1 LGHAHS
7 APRRRTVGS
16 SLPVRNCLPPLALC
30 LVIATALYAPP
41 RVMSQSKTA
50 GEYEVKAAFL
60 YNFAKFVEWPDRSF
74 AGAQSAFTIC
84 VLGTDPFGQALD
96 DALDGKMIG
105 SRRVKLERVKDA
117 TRARECQVV
126 FVAPSE
132 SQRLPEIIDQLRG
145 ASVLVVGETDGFA
158 QAGGTVQFTLEQ
170 DRVRFTINPDA
181 AERAGL
187 RLSSKLLALAKI
199 VHDASASGRG

>member
-1 LGHAHS
+1 LGHACR
-7 APRRRTVGS
+7 ALRRRTGGTPS
-16 SLPVRNCLPPLALC
+16 PVLKCLWPVVLCFAIAGALGVC
-30 LVIATALYAPP
+30 PTA
-41 RVMSQSKTA
+41 VSQSKTA

-60 YNFAKFVEWPDRSF
+60 YNFAKFVEWPERSF
-74 AGAQSAFTIC
+74 ASAQSDFTIC
-84 VLGTDPFGQALD
+84 VLGNDPFGRTLDEALE
-96 DALDGKMIG
+96 AKTIG
-105 SRRVKLERVKDA
+105 NRRVKLERVKDA
-117 TRARECQVV
+117 AQARQCQMV
-126 FVAPSE
+126 FVSPSD

-158 QAGGTVQFTLEQ
+158 RAGGTVQFTLEE

-199 VHDASASGRG
+199 VHDGASGRS

>member
-1 LGHAHS
+1 LGHAHRALRNRTGGIC
-7 APRRRTVGS
+7 APPLR
-16 SLPVRNCLPPLALC
+16 CLPPAALC
-30 LVIATALYAPP
+30 LVIAAALYAPP
-41 RVMSQSKTA
+41 PVISQSKTA

-74 AGAQSAFTIC
+74 ASAQSDFAIC
-84 VLGTDPFGQALD
+84 VLGNDPFGQTLD
-96 DALDGKMIG
+96 DALEGKMIG

-117 TRARECQVV
+117 ARARECQVV

>member
-1 LGHAHS
+1 MPILK
-7 APRRRTVGS
+7 
-16 SLPVRNCLPPLALC
+16 CLPPAFFC
-30 LVIATALYAPP
+30 LVIALALYAPP
-41 RVMSQSKTA
+41 SVTSQPKTA

-60 YNFAKFVEWPDRSF
+60 YNFARFVEWPDRSF
-74 AGAQSAFTIC
+74 ASAQSDFTIC
-84 VLGTDPFGQALD
+84 VLGSDPFGRTLD
-96 DALDGKMIG
+96 DALEGKTIG

-117 TRARECQVV
+117 ARSRQCQIV
-126 FVAPSE
+126 FVSPSDGG
-132 SQRLPEIIDQLRG
+132 RLPEIIDQLRG

-158 QAGGTVQFTLEQ
+158 QAGGTVQFTLDE

-199 VHDASASGRG
+199 VHDDTSASGRG

>member
-1 LGHAHS
+1 
-7 APRRRTVGS
+7 
-16 SLPVRNCLPPLALC
+16 
-30 LVIATALYAPP
+30 
-41 RVMSQSKTA
+41 MSQSKTA

-60 YNFAKFVEWPDRSF
+60 YNFAKFVEWPERSF
-74 AGAQSAFTIC
+74 PNAQSDFTIC
-84 VLGTDPFGQALD
+84 VLGNDPFGRTLD
-96 DALDGKMIG
+96 DALEGKMIG
-105 SRRVKLERVKDA
+105 SRHVKLERVKDA
-117 TRARECQVV
+117 ARARQCQMV
-126 FVAPSE
+126 FVSPSE
-132 SQRLPEIIDQLRG
+132 SQQLGGIIDQLRG

-199 VHDASASGRG
+199 VHGDGANGSG